1 MEDKVTEGVLLKLR
15 DIKEETLQE
24 LQDALSLLLSY
35 DILANDSGVQRSV
48 TKKKHCL
55 PLSTD
60 KCMREE
66 TTRDILEKHC

>member
-48 TKKKHCL
+48 TKKTLLTIEHGQIYEGRNY
-55 PLSTD
+55 T
-60 KCMREE
+60 
-66 TTRDILEKHC
+66 

>member
-35 DILANDSGVQRSV
+35 DILANDSGFSDQSR
-48 TKKKHCL
+48 KKTLLTIEHGQMYEGRNY
-55 PLSTD
+55 T
-60 KCMREE
+60 
-66 TTRDILEKHC
+66 